1 MPTTPIRI
9 TVREFQLVLLRRM
22 ADYRPELVE
31 RARRELDAS
40 VTEMRAVNA
49 HWQRM
54 QRSRSYRGGLAA
66 LRGFLG
72 APLVER
78 EQRIGEVTCRITR
91 WKLPLWPDLRYEA
104 LTGVG
109 GVVVAEQL
117 VRDPASRPPRLET
130 IRDLGP
136 WSCVIGDV
144 ERSFGPVRHRDG
156 SAPSRWTTDFTVPD
170 QDGKPVAATAEF
182 VWGLLQLVRGVDGS
196 ELR

>member
-1 MPTTPIRI
+1 MPTPPIRI

-22 ADYRPELVE
+22 ADFRPELVE
-31 RARRELDAS
+31 QARRALDAS

-54 QRSRSYRGGLAA
+54 QRSRHFRGGLPA

-72 APLVER
+72 APLDER
-78 EQRIGEVTCRITR
+78 EQRIGDVTCQVSR
-91 WKLPLWPDLRYEA
+91 WKLPLWPDLMYEA
-104 LTGVG
+104 LSGVG
-109 GVVVAEQL
+109 GLVLAEQL
-117 VRDPASRPPRLET
+117 VRDPTSRPPRLESVS
-130 IRDLGP
+130 DLAP

-156 SAPSRWTTDFTVPD
+156 SAPSRWLTDFTAPGA
-170 QDGKPVAATAEF
+170 DGKPVAATAEF
-182 VWGLLQLVRGVDGS
+182 VWGLLQIVRGVDGS